1 MRKHVARRPS
11 PVCLVRPGGRQY
23 RRREQGL
30 ALVLTLFVVALVT
43 VLVLEYHFDASV
55 EIDLAMNYAS
65 DVQAYHLA
73 LAGVRFA
80 QALLQQAPKDANGPE
95 DTWYKLGLVP
105 ACFSPQ
111 QLLELASAGLGDGLP
126 TEGRNTK
133 TALSQRLADPR
144 VEDID
149 QGGAGCVSLRITDE
163 NSKLPINALRPPNG
177 DENQPPDPKWVS
189 IFQQFFASFKI
200 DPEVVDALI
209 DWLDAG
215 DNPRGTGGAER
226 SYYASLPIPYVP
238 SNGPMRTPGEF
249 RLVKGLDDAETLAKL
264 FPGATPET
272 VADLDLGSNNYLTP
286 FGAEQTQPDT
296 QVGGQTGTQAGS
308 QTGTQA
314 GRQTGSRTGTQAGR
328 QTANQGPKVNV
339 NTASPEVLKA
349 LIVGVQDGAARSSA
363 ESIVEEIVARRQE
376 KKLKNLSEVLRG
388 ANLPDLNR
396 VADVK
401 STHFRIESV
410 GVVGIVQKKIVAVLK
425 RDAQQAN
432 QANLANQASQT
443 PMLYFKVE

>member
-1 MRKHVARRPS
+1 
-11 PVCLVRPGGRQY
+11 
-23 RRREQGL
+23 
-30 ALVLTLFVVALVT
+30 LTLFVVALVT

-80 QALLQQAPKDANGPE
+80 QALLEQAPKEANGPE

-111 QLLELASAGLGDGLP
+111 QLLELATAGLGDGLP
-126 TEGRNTK
+126 TEGRDAK
-133 TALSQRLADPR
+133 TALSQRVADHR
-144 VEDID
+144 VEDIG
-149 QGGAGCVSLRITDE
+149 QEGAGCVSLRITDE
-163 NSKLPINALRPPNG
+163 NSKLPINALRPPIS
-177 DENQPPDPKWVS
+177 DENQQPDNRWVN
-189 IFQQFFASFKI
+189 IFKRFFESFKI
-200 DPEVVDALI
+200 DPEVVDALV
-209 DWLDAG
+209 DWLDIG

-226 SYYASLPIPYVP
+226 SYYESLPIPYTP
-238 SNGPMRTPGEF
+238 PNGPMRTPGEI

-286 FGAEQTQPDT
+286 FGAEQTQTDT
-296 QVGGQTGTQAGS
+296 QTGTQAGA
-308 QTGTQA
+308 QTGP
-314 GRQTGSRTGTQAGR
+314 QTGSRTGTQAGAQTGSR
-328 QTANQGPKVNV
+328 TGTQTANQAAKVNV

-349 LIVGVQDGAARSSA
+349 LIIGVQDGVQTARSSV
-363 ESIVEEIVARRQE
+363 EGVVEEIVAKRQE
-376 KKLKNLSEVLRG
+376 KKLKNLNEVVQG
-388 ANLPDLNR
+388 ATLTALGN

-432 QANLANQASQT
+432 QANLANQANQM